1 MKKQVMVLVL
11 CLVSLV
17 LVFTGCKKIEE
28 PLSISPKVGEIVL
41 NDGSRVPFSRN
52 MALTPEQK
60 EKAVAIIVMARRE
73 GNSIFEVALG
83 LHQDKD
89 KSWGD
94 DTISIPEIECWST
107 EGSKVSAARDTKITG
122 DLFGHDNYEEIKKVD
137 KNINSNDYG
146 IFERAEKYSEI
157 SGVNITDKFTTGW
170 YVPSLAELCE
180 LFKVKNAVNIA
191 LEALGK
197 AQLRDLYWSSSQ
209 FPGSEGKEAWLVNFN
224 DGKLMNA
231 SKKASG
237 ITSGTDS
244 KEEIKA
250 IYFVS
255 IPR

>member
-52 MALTPEQK
+52 IALTPEQK
-60 EKAVAIIVMARRE
+60 KKAVAIIVMARRE

-83 LHQDKD
+83 LHQDRD
-89 KSWGD
+89 RSWGD

-107 EGSKVSAARDTKITG
+107 EGSKVSAARNTKITG
-122 DLFGHDNYEEIKKVD
+122 DLFGHDNYRKIRE
-137 KNINSNDYG
+137 KNKQGSYD
-146 IFERAEKYSEI
+146 IFERAEEYSKI
-157 SGVNITDKFTTGW
+157 SGVNIIDKFTTEW

-180 LFKVKNAVNIA
+180 LFKVKNTVNRA

-209 FPGSEGKEAWLVNFN
+209 FPGSEGKKAWLVNFN

>member
-52 MALTPEQK
+52 IDLTPEQK
-60 EKAVAIIVMARRE
+60 KKAVAIIVMARRE

-83 LHQDKD
+83 LHQDRD
-89 KSWGD
+89 RSWGD

-107 EGSKVSAARDTKITG
+107 EGSKVSAARNTKITG
-122 DLFGHDNYEEIKKVD
+122 DLFGHDNYRKIRE
-137 KNINSNDYG
+137 KNKQGSYD
-146 IFERAEKYSEI
+146 IFERAEEYSKI
-157 SGVNITDKFTTGW
+157 SGVNITDKFTTEW

-180 LFKVKNAVNIA
+180 LFKVKNTVNIA

>member
-52 MALTPEQK
+52 IALTPEQK
-60 EKAVAIIVMARRE
+60 KKAVAIIVMARRE

-83 LHQDKD
+83 LHQDRNR
-89 KSWGD
+89 SWGD

-107 EGSKVSAARDTKITG
+107 EGSKVSAARNTKITG
-122 DLFGHDNYEEIKKVD
+122 DLFGHDNYRKIRE
-137 KNINSNDYG
+137 KNKQGSYD
-146 IFERAEKYSEI
+146 IFERAEEYSKI
-157 SGVNITDKFTTGW
+157 SGVNITDKFTTEW

-180 LFKVKNAVNIA
+180 LFKVKNTVNIA

-209 FPGSEGKEAWLVNFN
+209 FPGSEGKKAWLVNFN
-224 DGKLMNA
+224 DGKLMDA

-237 ITSGTDS
+237 TDS
-244 KEEIKA
+244 QGEIKA

>member
-52 MALTPEQK
+52 IALTPEQK
-60 EKAVAIIVMARRE
+60 KKAVAIIVMARRE

-83 LHQDKD
+83 LHQDRD
-89 KSWGD
+89 RSWGD

-107 EGSKVSAARDTKITG
+107 EGSKVSAARNTKITG
-122 DLFGHDNYEEIKKVD
+122 DLFGHDNYRKIRE
-137 KNINSNDYG
+137 KNKQGSYD
-146 IFERAEKYSEI
+146 IFERAEEYSKI
-157 SGVNITDKFTTGW
+157 SGVNITDKFTTEW

-180 LFKVKNAVNIA
+180 LFKVKNTVNIA

-237 ITSGTDS
+237 TDS
-244 KEEIKA
+244 QGEIKA

>member
-52 MALTPEQK
+52 IALTPEQK
-60 EKAVAIIVMARRE
+60 KKAVAIIVMARRE

-83 LHQDKD
+83 LHQDRD
-89 KSWGD
+89 RSWGD

-107 EGSKVSAARDTKITG
+107 EGSKVSAARNTKITG
-122 DLFGHDNYEEIKKVD
+122 DLFGHDNYRKIRE
-137 KNINSNDYG
+137 KNKQGSYD
-146 IFERAEKYSEI
+146 IFERAEEYSKI
-157 SGVNITDKFTTGW
+157 SGVNITDKFTTEW

-180 LFKVKNAVNIA
+180 LFKVKNTVNRA

-209 FPGSEGKEAWLVNFN
+209 FPSSEGKGAWLVNFN

-237 ITSGTDS
+237 TDS
-244 KEEIKA
+244 QGEIKA

>member
-52 MALTPEQK
+52 IDLTPEQK
-60 EKAVAIIVMARRE
+60 KKAVAIIVMARRE

-83 LHQDKD
+83 LHQDRD
-89 KSWGD
+89 RSWGD

-107 EGSKVSAARDTKITG
+107 EGSKVSAARNTKITG
-122 DLFGHDNYEEIKKVD
+122 DLFGHDNYRKIRE
-137 KNINSNDYG
+137 KNKQGSYG
-146 IFERAEKYSEI
+146 IFERAEEYSKI

-180 LFKVKNAVNIA
+180 LFKVKNTVNRA

-209 FPGSEGKEAWLVNFN
+209 FPSSEGKGAWLVNFN

-237 ITSGTDS
+237 TDS
-244 KEEIKA
+244 QGEIKA

>member
-52 MALTPEQK
+52 IALPPAQK
-60 EKAVAIIVMARRE
+60 KKAVAIIVMARRE

-94 DTISIPEIECWST
+94 DTISIPEIKCWST
-107 EGSKVSAARDTKITG
+107 EGSKVSAARNTKITG
-122 DLFGHDNYEEIKKVD
+122 DLFGHDNYRKIRE
-137 KNINSNDYG
+137 KNKQGSYD
-146 IFERAEKYSEI
+146 IFERAEEYSKI
-157 SGVNITDKFTTGW
+157 SGVNITDKFTTEW

-180 LFKVKNAVNIA
+180 LFKVKNTVNIA
-191 LEALGK
+191 LEALGI

-224 DGKLMNA
+224 DGKLMSA

>member
-52 MALTPEQK
+52 IALTPEQK
-60 EKAVAIIVMARRE
+60 KKAVAIIVMARRE

-83 LHQDKD
+83 LHQDRD
-89 KSWGD
+89 RSWGD
-94 DTISIPEIECWST
+94 DTIFIPEIECWST
-107 EGSKVSAARDTKITG
+107 EGSKVSAARNTKITG
-122 DLFGHDNYEEIKKVD
+122 DLFGHDNYRKIRE
-137 KNINSNDYG
+137 KNKQGSYD
-146 IFERAEKYSEI
+146 IFERAEEYSKI
-157 SGVNITDKFTTGW
+157 SGVNITDKFTTEW

-180 LFKVKNAVNIA
+180 LFKVKNTVNRA

-209 FPGSEGKEAWLVNFN
+209 FPGSEGKKAWLVNFN

>member
-52 MALTPEQK
+52 IALTPEQK
-60 EKAVAIIVMARRE
+60 KKAVAIIVMARRE

-83 LHQDKD
+83 LHQDRD
-89 KSWGD
+89 RSWGD

-107 EGSKVSAARDTKITG
+107 EGSKVSAARNTKITG
-122 DLFGHDNYEEIKKVD
+122 DLFGHDNYRKIRE
-137 KNINSNDYG
+137 KNKQGSYD
-146 IFERAEKYSEI
+146 IFERAEEYSKI
-157 SGVNITDKFTTGW
+157 SGVNITDKFTTEW

-191 LEALGK
+191 LKALGK

-209 FPGSEGKEAWLVNFN
+209 FPGSEGKKAWLVNFN

>member
-52 MALTPEQK
+52 IDLTPEQK
-60 EKAVAIIVMARRE
+60 KKAVAIIVMARRE

-83 LHQDKD
+83 LHQDRD
-89 KSWGD
+89 RSWGD

-107 EGSKVSAARDTKITG
+107 EGSKVSAARNTKITG
-122 DLFGHDNYEEIKKVD
+122 DLFGHDNYRKIRE
-137 KNINSNDYG
+137 KNKQGSYD
-146 IFERAEKYSEI
+146 IFERAEEYSKI
-157 SGVNITDKFTTGW
+157 SGVNITDKFTTEW

-180 LFKVKNAVNIA
+180 LFKVKNTVNIA
-191 LEALGK
+191 LKALGK

-209 FPGSEGKEAWLVNFN
+209 FPGSEGKKAWLVNFN
-224 DGKLMNA
+224 NGELMNA

-237 ITSGTDS
+237 TDS
-244 KEEIKA
+244 QEEIKA

>member
-52 MALTPEQK
+52 IALTPEQK
-60 EKAVAIIVMARRE
+60 KKAVAIIVMARRE

-83 LHQDKD
+83 LHQDRD
-89 KSWGD
+89 RSWGD

-107 EGSKVSAARDTKITG
+107 EGSKVSAARNTKITG
-122 DLFGHDNYEEIKKVD
+122 DLFGHDNYRKIRE
-137 KNINSNDYG
+137 KNKQGSYG
-146 IFERAEKYSEI
+146 IFERAEEYSKI

-180 LFKVKNAVNIA
+180 LFKVKNTVNRA

-209 FPGSEGKEAWLVNFN
+209 FPSSEGKGAWLVNFN

-237 ITSGTDS
+237 TDS
-244 KEEIKA
+244 QGEIKA

>member
-52 MALTPEQK
+52 IALTPEQK
-60 EKAVAIIVMARRE
+60 KKAVAIIVMARRE

-83 LHQDKD
+83 LHQDRD
-89 KSWGD
+89 RSWGD

-107 EGSKVSAARDTKITG
+107 EGSKVSAARNTKITG
-122 DLFGHDNYEEIKKVD
+122 DLFGHDNYRKIRE
-137 KNINSNDYG
+137 KNKQGSYD
-146 IFERAEKYSEI
+146 IFERAEEYSKI
-157 SGVNITDKFTTGW
+157 SGVNITDKFTTEW

-180 LFKVKNAVNIA
+180 LFKVKNTVNIA
-191 LEALGK
+191 LGALGK
-197 AQLRDLYWSSSQ
+197 AQLCDLYWSSSQ

-224 DGKLMNA
+224 DGKLMSA

>member
-83 LHQDKD
+83 LHQDRD
-89 KSWGD
+89 RSWGD

-107 EGSKVSAARDTKITG
+107 EGSKVSAARNTKITG
-122 DLFGHDNYEEIKKVD
+122 DLFGHDNYRKIRE
-137 KNINSNDYG
+137 KNKQGSYD
-146 IFERAEKYSEI
+146 IFERAEEYSKI
-157 SGVNITDKFTTGW
+157 SGVNITDKFTTEW

-180 LFKVKNAVNIA
+180 LFKVKNTVNIA

-209 FPGSEGKEAWLVNFN
+209 FPGSEGKKAWLVNFN
-224 DGKLMNA
+224 NGELMNA

>member
-52 MALTPEQK
+52 IALTPEQK
-60 EKAVAIIVMARRE
+60 KKAVVIIVMARRE

-83 LHQDKD
+83 LHQDRD
-89 KSWGD
+89 RSWGD

-107 EGSKVSAARDTKITG
+107 EGSKVSAARNTKITG
-122 DLFGHDNYEEIKKVD
+122 DLFGHDNYRKIRE
-137 KNINSNDYG
+137 KNKQGSYD
-146 IFERAEKYSEI
+146 IFERAEEYSKI
-157 SGVNITDKFTTGW
+157 SGVNIIDKFTTEW

-180 LFKVKNAVNIA
+180 LFKVKNTVNRA

-209 FPGSEGKEAWLVNFN
+209 FPGSEGKKAWLVNFN
-224 DGKLMNA
+224 DGELMNA

>member
-52 MALTPEQK
+52 IALTPEQK
-60 EKAVAIIVMARRE
+60 KKAVAIIVMARRE

-83 LHQDKD
+83 LHQDRD
-89 KSWGD
+89 RSWGD

-107 EGSKVSAARDTKITG
+107 EGSKVSAARNTKITG
-122 DLFGHDNYEEIKKVD
+122 DLFGHDNYRKIRE
-137 KNINSNDYG
+137 KNKQGSYD
-146 IFERAEKYSEI
+146 IFERAEEYSKI
-157 SGVNITDKFTTGW
+157 SGVNIIDKFTTEW

-180 LFKVKNAVNIA
+180 LFKVKNTVNIA
-191 LEALGK
+191 LKALDK

-209 FPGSEGKEAWLVNFN
+209 FPGSEGKKAWLVNFN

>member
-52 MALTPEQK
+52 IDLTPEQK
-60 EKAVAIIVMARRE
+60 KKAVAIIVMARRE

-83 LHQDKD
+83 LHQDRD
-89 KSWGD
+89 RSWGD

-107 EGSKVSAARDTKITG
+107 EGSKVSAARNTKITG
-122 DLFGHDNYEEIKKVD
+122 DLFGHDNYRKIRE
-137 KNINSNDYG
+137 KNKQGSYD
-146 IFERAEKYSEI
+146 IFERAEEYSKI
-157 SGVNITDKFTTGW
+157 SGVNITDKFTTEW

-180 LFKVKNAVNIA
+180 LFKVKNTVNRA
-191 LEALGK
+191 LKALGK

>member
-52 MALTPEQK
+52 IDLTPEQK
-60 EKAVAIIVMARRE
+60 KKAVAIIVMARRE

-83 LHQDKD
+83 LHQDRD
-89 KSWGD
+89 RSWGD

-107 EGSKVSAARDTKITG
+107 EGSKVSAARNTKITG
-122 DLFGHDNYEEIKKVD
+122 DLFGHDNYRKIRE
-137 KNINSNDYG
+137 KNKQGSYD
-146 IFERAEKYSEI
+146 IFERAEEYSKI
-157 SGVNITDKFTTGW
+157 SGVNIIDKFTTEW

-180 LFKVKNAVNIA
+180 LFKVKNTVNIA
-191 LEALGK
+191 LKALDK

-209 FPGSEGKEAWLVNFN
+209 FPGSEGKKAWLVNFN
-224 DGKLMNA
+224 DGELMNA

-237 ITSGTDS
+237 TDS
-244 KEEIKA
+244 QGEIKA

-255 IPR
+255 SPR

>member
-52 MALTPEQK
+52 IALTPEQK
-60 EKAVAIIVMARRE
+60 KKAVAIIVMARRE

-83 LHQDKD
+83 LHQDRNR
-89 KSWGD
+89 SWGD

-122 DLFGHDNYEEIKKVD
+122 DLFGHDNYRKIRE
-137 KNINSNDYG
+137 KNKQGSYG
-146 IFERAEKYSEI
+146 IFERAEEYSKI

-180 LFKVKNAVNIA
+180 LFKVKNTVNRA

-209 FPGSEGKEAWLVNFN
+209 FPGSEGKGAWLVNFN

-237 ITSGTDS
+237 TDS
-244 KEEIKA
+244 QGEIKA

>member
-17 LVFTGCKKIEE
+17 LVFTACKKIEE

-52 MALTPEQK
+52 IDLTPEQK
-60 EKAVAIIVMARRE
+60 KKAVAIIVMARRE

-83 LHQDKD
+83 LHQDRD
-89 KSWGD
+89 RSWGD

-107 EGSKVSAARDTKITG
+107 EGSKVSAARNTKITG
-122 DLFGHDNYEEIKKVD
+122 DLFGHDNYRKIRE
-137 KNINSNDYG
+137 KNKQGSYD
-146 IFERAEKYSEI
+146 IFERAEEYSKI
-157 SGVNITDKFTTGW
+157 SGVNIIDKFTTEW

-180 LFKVKNAVNIA
+180 LFKVKNTVNIA

-197 AQLRDLYWSSSQ
+197 DQLYDLYWSSSQ
-209 FPGSEGKEAWLVNFN
+209 FPGSEGKKAWLVNFN

-237 ITSGTDS
+237 TDS

>member
-1 MKKQVMVLVL
+1 
-11 CLVSLV
+11 
-17 LVFTGCKKIEE
+17 
-28 PLSISPKVGEIVL
+28 
-41 NDGSRVPFSRN
+41 
-52 MALTPEQK
+52 
-60 EKAVAIIVMARRE
+60 MARRE

-83 LHQDKD
+83 LHQDRNR
-89 KSWGD
+89 SWGD

-107 EGSKVSAARDTKITG
+107 EGSKVSAARNTKITG
-122 DLFGHDNYEEIKKVD
+122 DLFGHDNYRKIRE
-137 KNINSNDYG
+137 KNKQGSYD
-146 IFERAEKYSEI
+146 IFERAEEYSKI
-157 SGVNITDKFTTGW
+157 SGVNIIDKFTTEW

-180 LFKVKNAVNIA
+180 LFKVKNTVNIA

-209 FPGSEGKEAWLVNFN
+209 FPGSEGKKAWLVNFN
-224 DGKLMNA
+224 NGELMNA

>member
-52 MALTPEQK
+52 IALTPEQK
-60 EKAVAIIVMARRE
+60 KKAVAIIVMARRE

-83 LHQDKD
+83 LHQDRD
-89 KSWGD
+89 RSWGD

-107 EGSKVSAARDTKITG
+107 EGSKVSAARNTKITG
-122 DLFGHDNYEEIKKVD
+122 DLFGHDNYRKIRE
-137 KNINSNDYG
+137 KNKQGSYD
-146 IFERAEKYSEI
+146 IFERAEEYSKI
-157 SGVNITDKFTTGW
+157 SGVNITDKFTTEW

-180 LFKVKNAVNIA
+180 LFKVKNTVNRA

-209 FPGSEGKEAWLVNFN
+209 FPGSEGKKAWLVNFN

-244 KEEIKA
+244 KEKIKA

>member
-83 LHQDKD
+83 LHQDRD
-89 KSWGD
+89 RSWGD

-107 EGSKVSAARDTKITG
+107 EGSKVSAARNTKITG
-122 DLFGHDNYEEIKKVD
+122 DLFGHDNYRKIRE
-137 KNINSNDYG
+137 KNKQGSYD
-146 IFERAEKYSEI
+146 IFERAEEYSKI
-157 SGVNITDKFTTGW
+157 SGVNITDKFTTEW

-180 LFKVKNAVNIA
+180 LFKVKNTVNIA

-209 FPGSEGKEAWLVNFN
+209 FPGSEGKKAWLVNFN
-224 DGKLMNA
+224 DGELMNA

>member
-52 MALTPEQK
+52 IALTPEQK
-60 EKAVAIIVMARRE
+60 KKAVAIIVMARRE

-83 LHQDKD
+83 LHQDRD
-89 KSWGD
+89 RSWGD

-107 EGSKVSAARDTKITG
+107 EGSKVSAARNTKITG
-122 DLFGHDNYEEIKKVD
+122 DLFGHDNYRKIRE
-137 KNINSNDYG
+137 KNKQGSYD
-146 IFERAEKYSEI
+146 IFERAEEYSKI
-157 SGVNITDKFTTGW
+157 SGVNITDKFTTEW

-180 LFKVKNAVNIA
+180 LFKVKNTVNRA

-209 FPGSEGKEAWLVNFN
+209 FPGSEGKKAWLVNFN

>member
-41 NDGSRVPFSRN
+41 NDGSRVPFSHY

-107 EGSKVSAARDTKITG
+107 EGSKVSAARNTKITG
-122 DLFGHDNYEEIKKVD
+122 DLFGHDNYRKIRE
-137 KNINSNDYG
+137 KNKQGSYG
-146 IFERAEKYSEI
+146 IFERAEEYSKI

-180 LFKVKNAVNIA
+180 LFKVKNTVNRA

>member
-122 DLFGHDNYEEIKKVD
+122 DLFGHDNYRKIRE
-137 KNINSNDYG
+137 KNKQGSYD
-146 IFERAEKYSEI
+146 IFERAEEYSKI
-157 SGVNITDKFTTGW
+157 SGVNIIDKFTTEW

-180 LFKVKNAVNIA
+180 LFKVKNTVNIA

-209 FPGSEGKEAWLVNFN
+209 FPGSEGKKAWLVNFN
-224 DGKLMNA
+224 NGELMNA

>member
-41 NDGSRVPFSRN
+41 NDGSRVPFSCN

-107 EGSKVSAARDTKITG
+107 EGSKVSAARNTKITG
-122 DLFGHDNYEEIKKVD
+122 DLFGHDNYRKIRE
-137 KNINSNDYG
+137 KNKQGSYD
-146 IFERAEKYSEI
+146 IFERAEEYSKI
-157 SGVNITDKFTTGW
+157 SGVNITDKFTTEW

-180 LFKVKNAVNIA
+180 LFKVKNTVNIA

>member
-107 EGSKVSAARDTKITG
+107 EGSKVSAARDTKIIG
-122 DLFGHDNYEEIKKVD
+122 DLFGHDNYRKIRE
-137 KNINSNDYG
+137 KNKQGSYD
-146 IFERAEKYSEI
+146 IFERAEEYSKI
-157 SGVNITDKFTTGW
+157 SGVNIIDKFTTEW

-180 LFKVKNAVNIA
+180 LFKVKNTVNIA
-191 LEALGK
+191 LKALGK
-197 AQLRDLYWSSSQ
+197 AQLHDLYWSSSQ

>member
-52 MALTPEQK
+52 IDLTPEQK
-60 EKAVAIIVMARRE
+60 KKAVAIIVMARRE

-83 LHQDKD
+83 LHQDRD
-89 KSWGD
+89 RSWGD

-107 EGSKVSAARDTKITG
+107 EGSKVSAARNTKITG
-122 DLFGHDNYEEIKKVD
+122 DLFGHDNYRKIRE
-137 KNINSNDYG
+137 KNKQGSYD
-146 IFERAEKYSEI
+146 IFERAEEYSKI
-157 SGVNITDKFTTGW
+157 SGVNIIDKFTTEW

-180 LFKVKNAVNIA
+180 LFKVKNTVNIA
-191 LEALGK
+191 LKALDK

-209 FPGSEGKEAWLVNFN
+209 FPGSEGKKAWLVNFN
-224 DGKLMNA
+224 DGELMNA

-237 ITSGTDS
+237 TDS
-244 KEEIKA
+244 QGEIKA

>member
-52 MALTPEQK
+52 IALTPEQK
-60 EKAVAIIVMARRE
+60 KKAVAIIVMARRE

-83 LHQDKD
+83 LHQDRD
-89 KSWGD
+89 RSWGD

-107 EGSKVSAARDTKITG
+107 EGSKVSAARNTKITG
-122 DLFGHDNYEEIKKVD
+122 DLFGHDNYRKIRE
-137 KNINSNDYG
+137 KNKQGSYD
-146 IFERAEKYSEI
+146 IFERAEEYSKI
-157 SGVNITDKFTTGW
+157 SGVNIIDKFTTEW

-180 LFKVKNAVNIA
+180 LFKVKNTVNRA

>member
-52 MALTPEQK
+52 IDLTPEQK
-60 EKAVAIIVMARRE
+60 KKAVAIIVMARRE

-83 LHQDKD
+83 LHQDRD
-89 KSWGD
+89 RSWGD

-107 EGSKVSAARDTKITG
+107 EGSKVSAARNTKITG
-122 DLFGHDNYEEIKKVD
+122 DLFGHDNYRKIRE
-137 KNINSNDYG
+137 KNKQGSYD
-146 IFERAEKYSEI
+146 IFERAEEYSKI
-157 SGVNITDKFTTGW
+157 SGVNIIDKFTTEW

-180 LFKVKNAVNIA
+180 LFKVKNTVNIA
-191 LEALGK
+191 LKALDK

-209 FPGSEGKEAWLVNFN
+209 FPGSEGKKAWLVNFN

>member
-52 MALTPEQK
+52 IDLTPEQK
-60 EKAVAIIVMARRE
+60 KKAVAIIVMARRE

-83 LHQDKD
+83 LHQDRD
-89 KSWGD
+89 RSWGD

-107 EGSKVSAARDTKITG
+107 EGSKVSAARNTKITG
-122 DLFGHDNYEEIKKVD
+122 DLFGHDNYRKIRE
-137 KNINSNDYG
+137 KNKQGSYD
-146 IFERAEKYSEI
+146 IFERAEEYSKI
-157 SGVNITDKFTTGW
+157 SGVNITDKFTTEW

-180 LFKVKNAVNIA
+180 LFKVKNTVNRA

-209 FPGSEGKEAWLVNFN
+209 FPSSEGKGAWLVNFN

-237 ITSGTDS
+237 TDS
-244 KEEIKA
+244 QGEIKA

>member
-52 MALTPEQK
+52 INLTPEQK
-60 EKAVAIIVMARRE
+60 KKAVAIIVMARRE

-83 LHQDKD
+83 LHQDRD
-89 KSWGD
+89 RSWGD

-107 EGSKVSAARDTKITG
+107 EGSKVSAARNTKITG
-122 DLFGHDNYEEIKKVD
+122 DLFGHDNYRKIRE
-137 KNINSNDYG
+137 KNKQGSYD
-146 IFERAEKYSEI
+146 IFERAEEYSKI
-157 SGVNITDKFTTGW
+157 SGVNITDKFTTEW

-180 LFKVKNAVNIA
+180 LFKVKNTVNIA

-209 FPGSEGKEAWLVNFN
+209 FPGSEGKKAWLVNFN
-224 DGKLMNA
+224 DGKL
-231 SKKASG
+231 
-237 ITSGTDS
+237 
-244 KEEIKA
+244 
-250 IYFVS
+250 
-255 IPR
+255 

>member
-52 MALTPEQK
+52 IDLTPEQK
-60 EKAVAIIVMARRE
+60 KKAVAIIVMARRE

-94 DTISIPEIECWST
+94 DTISIPEIECRST
-107 EGSKVSAARDTKITG
+107 EGSKVSAARNTKITG
-122 DLFGHDNYEEIKKVD
+122 DLFGHDNYRKIRE
-137 KNINSNDYG
+137 KNKQGSYD
-146 IFERAEKYSEI
+146 IFERAEEYSKI
-157 SGVNITDKFTTGW
+157 SGVNITDKFTTEW

-180 LFKVKNAVNIA
+180 LFKVKNTVNIA

-209 FPGSEGKEAWLVNFN
+209 FPGSEGKKAWLVNFN

-244 KEEIKA
+244 QGEIKA